1 MDRSL
6 RDRDSC
12 LGETRLR
19 EQTKAVVR
27 DVGVGAGYALVL
39 GAGNGELPC
48 VGRLVIEQVAG
59 LRSVGIYTGRILWEA
74 PVAGLGSYYN
84 NTSHQ
89 YGANGTGTNYISTSE
104 AIYVRYLRECL
115 RLDPATGR
123 PLPSI
128 PLPAVAAGGETIWG
142 YLNVVNDYL
151 VGGIAMPDK
160 SIGSLKWLSIPLR
173 RTAAAAVK
181 EVPQAIESQSLFVL
195 DRHSGKL
202 LWSAVAQGLSLIH
215 I

>member
-27 DVGVGAGYALVL
+27 DAGVGAGYALVL

-84 NTSHQ
+84 DTSHQ
-89 YGANGTGTNYISTSE
+89 YGANGT
-104 AIYVRYLRECL
+104 
-115 RLDPATGR
+115 
-123 PLPSI
+123 
-128 PLPAVAAGGETIWG
+128 
-142 YLNVVNDYL
+142 
-151 VGGIAMPDK
+151 
-160 SIGSLKWLSIPLR
+160 
-173 RTAAAAVK
+173 
-181 EVPQAIESQSLFVL
+181 
-195 DRHSGKL
+195 HSGSPAETPCPKPVGRV
-202 LWSAVAQGLSLIH
+202 LWRPQLSARAATSRD
-215 I
+215 